1 MEDIPQNELMER
13 RSHIMTRLAV
23 EATTRL
29 RACHMATAF
38 TVTLGTLHAGA
49 TGAHAKTLR
58 VDDDGVQDRK
68 AQYRSIQAAVD
79 AAKPGDVI
87 KVAPGTYLGTPEKY
101 NSALSIRQQR
111 LKIKGAQSGNRNSA
125 RMTSTPDPTKESIIV
140 VSPGKA
146 SAVSIVAD
154 KVILDGFFVKGR
166 IVAVALS
173 RPLSGVR
180 IQNNVVGIVDDS
192 TDDSLIGIT
201 LQELTSS
208 TISNNII
215 FGLSNP
221 RKGGIGINSHWH
233 LSDVSIVNNR
243 CYNLAM
249 PILMTGNTPPTSP
262 QISTDTPAK
271 KAPHAVNIKIP

>member
-1 MEDIPQNELMER
+1 
-13 RSHIMTRLAV
+13 
-23 EATTRL
+23 
-29 RACHMATAF
+29 MATAIII
-38 TVTLGTLHAGA
+38 TLGAVLAGA
-49 TGAHAKTLR
+49 TGAQAKTLR

-68 AQYRSIQAAVD
+68 AKYHSIQAAVD

-87 KVAPGTYLGTPEKY
+87 QVAPGTYLGTPEKY
-101 NSALSIRQQR
+101 NSALSIRQHR
-111 LKIKGAQSGNRNSA
+111 LKIKGAQSGNSNIA
-125 RMTSTPDPTKESIIV
+125 RMTSTPDPAKESIIV

-154 KVILDGFFVKGR
+154 KVTLDGFFVKGR
-166 IVAVALS
+166 IVAAALS

-180 IQNNVVGIVDDS
+180 IQNNVIGVVDDT
-192 TDDSLIGIT
+192 TDDSLFGIT

-208 TISNNII
+208 IIANNII

-271 KAPHAVNIKIP
+271 KEPHSVNIKLP